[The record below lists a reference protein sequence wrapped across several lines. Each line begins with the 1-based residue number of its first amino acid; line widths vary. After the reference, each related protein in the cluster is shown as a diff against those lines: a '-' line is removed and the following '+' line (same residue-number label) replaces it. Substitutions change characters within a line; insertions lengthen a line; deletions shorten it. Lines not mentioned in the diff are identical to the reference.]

1 MILFVLFA
9 YLSSLFPN
17 PFPFLSFEGK
27 IIEINTI
34 SMNHWLVKSE
44 PFKYSWEKFN
54 EDGRTFW
61 DGVRN
66 YQARNNLKAMKEG
79 DLVLFYHSNE
89 GKNVVGIAK
98 VVKEFYQDPTTD
110 DANWVVVDLSP
121 VESLKNPVSLEQ
133 IKAEPSLKDISLVRQ
148 GRLSVMPVKATEFDK
163 ILEMGS

>member
-1 MILFVLFA
+1 
-9 YLSSLFPN
+9 
-17 PFPFLSFEGK
+17 
-27 IIEINTI
+27 
-34 SMNHWLVKSE
+34 MNHWLVKSE

-54 EDGRTFW
+54 QDGRTFW

-133 IKAEPSLKDISLVRQ
+133 IKAEPSLVDISLVRQ
-148 GRLSVMPVKATEFDK
+148 GRLSVMPLKAEEFDK
-163 ILEMGS
+163 ILEMGA

>member
-1 MILFVLFA
+1 
-9 YLSSLFPN
+9 
-17 PFPFLSFEGK
+17 
-27 IIEINTI
+27 
-34 SMNHWLVKSE
+34 MNHWLVKSE
-44 PFKYSWEKFN
+44 PFKYSWAKFN
-54 EDGRTFW
+54 KDNRTFW

-110 DANWVVVDLSP
+110 DANWVVVDLAP
-121 VESLKNPVSLEQ
+121 VEALKNPVSLEQ
-133 IKAEPSLKDISLVRQ
+133 IKAEESLKDISLVKQ
-148 GRLSVMPVKATEFDK
+148 GRLSVMPLKAEEFDK

>member
-1 MILFVLFA
+1 
-9 YLSSLFPN
+9 
-17 PFPFLSFEGK
+17 
-27 IIEINTI
+27 
-34 SMNHWLVKSE
+34 MNHWLVKSE

-110 DANWVVVDLSP
+110 DANWVVVDLAP
-121 VESLKNPVSLEQ
+121 VETLKKPVSLEQ
-133 IKAEPSLKDISLVRQ
+133 IKAEPSLADISLIRQ
-148 GRLSVMPVKATEFDK
+148 GRLSVMPLKATEFDK
-163 ILEMGS
+163 ILEMSAD

>member
-1 MILFVLFA
+1 
-9 YLSSLFPN
+9 
-17 PFPFLSFEGK
+17 
-27 IIEINTI
+27 
-34 SMNHWLVKSE
+34 MNHWLVKSE

-54 EDGRTFW
+54 QDGRTFW

-66 YQARNNLKAMKEG
+66 YQARNNLREMKEG

-98 VVKEFYQDPTTD
+98 VVKEFYQDPTTE

-121 VESLKNPVSLEQ
+121 IESLKNPVSLEQ
-133 IKAEPSLKDISLVRQ
+133 IKAEESLKDISLIRQ
-148 GRLSVMPVKATEFDK
+148 GRLSVMSLKAEEFDK